1 MGPSPAHKGIGFGFE
16 NLSSADA
23 FRREL
28 LSCGFFGAIGHTL
41 ALRTLVSYR
50 DTSAGAEI
58 ECVAGGR
65 ALRGQ
70 PRPDLSPWVFR
81 PPIV

>member
-28 LSCGFFGAIGHTL
+28 LSCGFFGAIGAYFSL
-41 ALRTLVSYR
+41 ANFGFLQRHFGWAEVECTPR
-50 DTSAGAEI
+50 AAGPY
-58 ECVAGGR
+58 G
-65 ALRGQ
+65 
-70 PRPDLSPWVFR
+70 
-81 PPIV
+81 